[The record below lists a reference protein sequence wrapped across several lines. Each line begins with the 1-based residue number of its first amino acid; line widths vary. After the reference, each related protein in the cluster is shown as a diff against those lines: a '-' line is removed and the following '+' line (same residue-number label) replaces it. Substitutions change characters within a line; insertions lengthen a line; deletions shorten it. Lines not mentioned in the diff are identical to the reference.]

1 MPAKKIL
8 ICSAIALTF
17 ALVGCNKAEE
27 TATKAIDTATTTAT
41 TAVNTT
47 ASAVSSGANAV
58 GSAVSATASQVANTI
73 NASATSNVAKATAVD
88 PNMTPAQHQ
97 DAREDIMKQYSRAS
111 KALRGMTEDP
121 SKFNADELKQHAQTL
136 SQDPWVH
143 FPATA
148 KGGEAKDDV
157 WTNPEEFQ
165 AQIDKY
171 KSAVTVL
178 NTAVVSATSI
188 DAVKTQ
194 IADVGA
200 SCKSCHTQFKA
211 D

>member
-1 MPAKKIL
+1 MQAKKTL

-58 GSAVSATASQVANTI
+58 GSAVSATASQVANT
-73 NASATSNVAKATAVD
+73 ATEATATATAVD
-88 PNMTPAQHQ
+88 PNMTPEQHQ

-136 SQDPWVH
+136 SQDPWGH
-143 FPATA
+143 FPETA
-148 KGGEAKDDV
+148 KGGESKDEI
-157 WTNPEEFQ
+157 WTNPAEFQ

-171 KSAVTVL
+171 KSAVTAL